1 MRIAS
6 HLQAH
11 ARRYFIKTGLAR
23 LRSNQDGATAT
34 EFAIVAMPFFMFVL
48 GVMGVASYFFI
59 FTSLDKGMDQE
70 SRLIRTGQAQ
80 QSNLTVKQFKD
91 DLCNKAGSWVKC
103 NKVQVFVQKFA
114 DWASIDPQPCIA
126 ADGSAVVNAANENDE
141 ITKYS
146 GEAND
151 IVLVTTCYQW
161 EFASKV
167 PFIKL
172 GQMRDGSM
180 MMQTA
185 TAFRTEPYSSTP

>member
-11 ARRYFIKTGLAR
+11 ARRYLIKIGVAR
-23 LRSNQDGATAT
+23 LRANEDGTTAI
-34 EFAIVAMPFFMFVL
+34 EFAIVAMPFLMFTL

-59 FTSLDKGMDQE
+59 FTSLDKGIDYE

-80 QSNLTVKQFKD
+80 QNNMTVKQFKD
-91 DLCNKAGSWVKC
+91 DLCKKAGTWVKC

-114 DWASIDPQPCIA
+114 DWKDVNPQPCIA
-126 ADGSAVVNAANENDE
+126 ADGTAVVNVADGNDE
-141 ITKYS
+141 IAKYS

-161 EFASKV
+161 EFAAKV